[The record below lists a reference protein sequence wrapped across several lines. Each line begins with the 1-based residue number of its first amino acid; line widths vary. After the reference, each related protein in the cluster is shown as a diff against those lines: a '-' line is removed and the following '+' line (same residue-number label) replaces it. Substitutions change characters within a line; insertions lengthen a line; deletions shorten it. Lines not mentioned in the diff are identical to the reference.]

1 MKPFLGRLLAC
12 LLVGCVLCPAVFGC
26 APTHQRGGVRTPAA
40 LLSYLGQAQIPF
52 GASVDGAVIG
62 GLSGISYD
70 ADRQV
75 YYVISDDRSDRG
87 PGRFFTMRLALSD
100 IGISDITVT
109 GAYSLLD
116 RDGKPFGPLDRSST
130 PPVISPD
137 PEGIAVDTARR
148 RLYWSS
154 EGERLTDRQ
163 SGLLDPWIRIADLDG
178 RYLGQFTLPPNLAV
192 SAQRTGPRN
201 NQALEGL
208 ALTPDGRSL
217 YAAMEEPGL
226 QDEPPANTGRQVL
239 TRFTKFDV
247 ETAAPTAQYAYPMEP
262 AASPAVRNGVSD
274 LVALS
279 DTTFLVV
286 ERTATVPPV
295 IRIFRAEIGAATDVL
310 SMPTIHGTPL
320 TPMRKTLAADLP
332 ALAGTAAAAALSPLN
347 NIEGIT
353 LGPKLADGRQ
363 SVVLV
368 SDNDFSPAKVTQ
380 LLLWAMP

>member
-1 MKPFLGRLLAC
+1 PPPR
-12 LLVGCVLCPAVFGC
+12 P
-26 APTHQRGGVRTPAA
+26 PQST
-40 LLSYLGQAQIPF
+40 IPQ
-52 GASVDGAVIG
+52 
-62 GLSGISYD
+62 L
-70 ADRQV
+70 
-75 YYVISDDRSDRG
+75 
-87 PGRFFTMRLALSD
+87 T
-100 IGISDITVT
+100 
-109 GAYSLLD
+109 SLL
-116 RDGKPFGPLDRSST
+116 
-130 PPVISPD
+130 I
-137 PEGIAVDTARR
+137 
-148 RLYWSS
+148 
-154 EGERLTDRQ
+154 
-163 SGLLDPWIRIADLDG
+163 
-178 RYLGQFTLPPNLAV
+178 
-192 SAQRTGPRN
+192 N
-201 NQALEGL
+201 NAGAL
-208 ALTPDGRSL
+208 
-217 YAAMEEPGL
+217 
-226 QDEPPANTGRQVL
+226 
-239 TRFTKFDV
+239 
-247 ETAAPTAQYAYPMEP
+247 PMEP

-310 SMPTIHGTPL
+310 SMPTTHGTPL